1 MSTQSPFGGLA
12 PRRLG
17 ALHIVFFTVAA
28 SAPLT
33 VLGGGVTTTFAVSG
47 SLGAPLSFVVL
58 AAILGIFA
66 VGYAAMS
73 RYVANAGAFY
83 AYLAHGIGRA
93 FGVSASF
100 VALLSYNAIQIGL
113 YGLFG
118 FGVGGFINEKTG
130 LDWHWSVYSFIAMAI
145 IGLLGILKVDLN
157 AGILAV
163 FLIAECIIIAIF
175 DVLALGSP
183 ASGSLTMDGFEPS
196 QLFGTGFGAV
206 LALGIAAFAGFESS
220 AIFSEEAKD
229 PKRTVARATYI
240 TVAFTGVFYAL
251 SSYALLQAVGPT
263 GDTGIAATSQ
273 AAGPGAL
280 FGSLGALSNNTFIT
294 DAAVVLFSTSVFA
307 AMLSFHNGVAR
318 YFFALGRERVLPSSL
333 GRTGA
338 RTGAPFVGSLL
349 QTVIA
354 AVVIAIAVVAGTDP
368 LLELFTWLSGVS
380 AVGLVTLLTGTSIA
394 VIGFFIRRQTEE
406 NVWQRLIAPIL
417 ATGLLG
423 GVLFLIVTNF
433 EYLGVAPESKLMW
446 VLPGLTLAAAVLG
459 LIWGLALKKLRAD
472 VYNGIGQ
479 SATDRLEVLPE
490 SAFATL

>member
-1 MSTQSPFGGLA
+1 MSSQSPFGGLA

-17 ALHIVFFTVAA
+17 AMHIVFFTVAA

-58 AAILGIFA
+58 AIVLAIFA
-66 VGYAAMS
+66 VGYSAMS

-83 AYLAHGIGRA
+83 AYLAQGLGRA

-100 VALLSYNAIQIGL
+100 VALLAYNAIQIGL

-118 FGVGGFINEKTG
+118 YAVGGFINEKAG
-130 LDWHWSVYSFIAMAI
+130 LTWHWSVYAFIAMGI
-145 IGLLGILKVDLN
+145 IGLLGVLKVDLN
-157 AGILAV
+157 ATVLAV

-183 ASGSLTMDGFEPS
+183 AAGSLSLDGLNPS
-196 QLFGTGFGAV
+196 QLFNGTIGAV
-206 LALGIAAFAGFESS
+206 MALGIAAFAGFESG

-229 PKRTVARATYI
+229 PKRTIARATYI
-240 TVAFTGVFYAL
+240 AVAFTGIFYAF

-263 GDTGIAATSQ
+263 GDTGIAATSA

-280 FGSLGALSNNTFIT
+280 FGTLGALSNGFMA
-294 DAAVVLFSTSVFA
+294 DAAVVLFATSVFA

-318 YFFALGRERVLPSSL
+318 YFFALGRERVLPGVL
-333 GRTGA
+333 GRTGV

-349 QTVIA
+349 QTIIA
-354 AVVIAIAVVAGTDP
+354 AVVVTIAVVSGTDP

-380 AVGLVTLLTGTSIA
+380 AVGLVALLTGTSIA
-394 VIGFFIRRQTEE
+394 VIGFFLRRQTEE
-406 NVWQRLIAPIL
+406 NLWQRIIAPALAAIL
-417 ATGLLG
+417 LAS
-423 GVLFLIVTNF
+423 VLFLIVTNF
-433 EYLGVAPESKLMW
+433 EYLGVSPESKLMW
-446 VLPGLTLAAAVLG
+446 ILPGFTLVAAVLG
-459 LIWGLALKKLRAD
+459 LIWGLALKQVRSD

-490 SAFATL
+490 STYATL